1 MNFCFGLI
9 ADFMAVGCDPEGF
22 RHSVDGTMAL
32 CHDKWAEIFVPD
44 LKTDARFTVLM
55 HGSEAFNTMMLEHFT
70 APAEELPPEEE
81 PII

>member
-9 ADFMAVGCDPEGF
+9 TDFMAVGCDHEGF

-32 CHDKWAEIFVPD
+32 CHDKWAEVFVPD
-44 LKTDARFTVLM
+44 LANDIRFTVLM
-55 HGSEAFNTMMLEHFT
+55 HGSEAFNTMMLDHFT
-70 APAEELPPEEE
+70 APAEELPPED